1 MEEPGSIWRGAS
13 CDAGLSG
20 ADTRALE
27 RACRRDP
34 ALADEL
40 DFLVAHLNANLGAT
54 FLRAFAVQLHGGTQR
69 EDALIAA
76 LSKTIR
82 ATPWP
87 SPRRRASQ

>member
-13 CDAGLSG
+13 RDADLSG
-20 ADTRALE
+20 ADTSTLE

-54 FLRAFAVQLHGGTQR
+54 FLRAFVVHLRGGAHR

-76 LSKTIR
+76 LSETIR
-82 ATPWP
+82 ATPYP
-87 SPRRRASQ
+87 GPRRSASQ